1 MGWLFSER
9 WLQRKDLIAHLVEN
23 KGGPKVIKHC
33 CVGNHLW
40 MVMEA
45 ERRPGVMI
53 RFIVLCMM
61 KGPHNCGKGYT
72 GGDRDWWGYK
82 DVDECMGPTATSCP
96 ESYLE
101 MCTAPENEYAYN
113 WRQRIYAKHAARRA
127 RPKIVV
133 GMKLLYG
140 GRTYEV
146 TKCLGNR
153 GYQVDGYMRMRRSQA
168 DQSTILGG
176 Q

>member
-1 MGWLFSER
+1 MGWLFSSC

-61 KGPHNCGKGYT
+61 QGPTRRKDYT
-72 GGDRDWWGYK
+72 GSDKDWWGYK
-82 DVDECMGPTATSCP
+82 DVDETAGPCATSCP
-96 ESYLE
+96 ESYLT
-101 MCTAPENEYAYN
+101 MCTAPENTWAYE

-133 GMKLLYG
+133 GTRLQYG
-140 GRTYEV
+140 GHVYTV
-146 TKCLGNR
+146 TARLGNR
-153 GYQVDGYMRMRRSQA
+153 GFQVDGCYRLRRTQA
-168 DQSTILGG
+168 DNAIILEN
-176 Q
+176 